1 MVNGLIS
8 IGQPDGVI
16 LEFEKENAIY
26 SLKFYD
32 ANVLKVSNYLHK
44 IFRMVSEEIRF
55 KSILKKIIQNQ
66 QVFEKEEQLLKAELF
81 AWQSAYRKFS
91 Y

>member
-81 AWQSAYRKFS
+81 A
-91 Y
+91 